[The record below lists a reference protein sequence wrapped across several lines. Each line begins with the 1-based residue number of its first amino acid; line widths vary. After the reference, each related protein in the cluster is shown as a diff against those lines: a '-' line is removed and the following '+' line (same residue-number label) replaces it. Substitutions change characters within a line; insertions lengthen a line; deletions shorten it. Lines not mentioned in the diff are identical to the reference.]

1 MGMTFSSRSF
11 EMTNFSQSPWS
22 RCIAN
27 PSAPPPDDAE
37 NEDEEEDEEE
47 DQDPKGRRF
56 RAVTMS
62 SKQALR
68 PDGRSDSEL
77 SASSVSKD
85 GSVSEY
91 RNVTRPFKA
100 CPDASLTVIFDS
112 LPSESTPL
120 AEVDSVEVRGRF
132 DAGSP
137 SGAPP
142 MRCSSLGQ
150 RA

>member
-1 MGMTFSSRSF
+1 
-11 EMTNFSQSPWS
+11 
-22 RCIAN
+22 IAN
-27 PSAPPPDDAE
+27 PCAPPDNDE
-37 NEDEEEDEEE
+37 EGEEGGEDEED
-47 DQDPKGRRF
+47 DQDPKGRKF

-77 SASSVSKD
+77 SASSVSKG

-91 RNVTRPFKA
+91 RNTTRPFRA
-100 CPDASLTVIFDS
+100 RADASLTVIFES
-112 LPSESTPL
+112 SPSESTSL
-120 AEVDSVEVRGRF
+120 VEVDSAEVRGRF

-142 MRCSSLGQ
+142 MRWSSLGQ
-150 RA
+150 RAWIMARFASTDTPSLLTRVTSE